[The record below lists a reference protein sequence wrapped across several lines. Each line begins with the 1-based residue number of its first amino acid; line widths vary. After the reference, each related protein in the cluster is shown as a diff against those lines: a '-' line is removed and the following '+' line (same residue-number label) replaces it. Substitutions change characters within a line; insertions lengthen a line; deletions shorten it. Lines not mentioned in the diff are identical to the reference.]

1 MRTVNGFP
9 GFKYEF
15 NLFVCNSLC
24 NYGNYTIWMLYNLFF
39 MKRNLPFL
47 LLWYFTALNK
57 SMKNL
62 KINLPPK
69 LWDLISSSSEQPYL
83 CSCAASPQNQAIQSN
98 LCRSQYTL
106 LLIPVNRGLN
116 NHPSLK
122 NICWFLCMSKTL
134 ACCLCATVSSRIDQS
149 MTFWCLLTNM
159 HLRGYVS
166 MFQTQQFWLTGLFH
180 TGVV

>member
-122 NICWFLCMSKTL
+122 TSAGSCVWAKHWH
-134 ACCLCATVSSRIDQS
+134 AVSVLQ
-149 MTFWCLLTNM
+149 
-159 HLRGYVS
+159 
-166 MFQTQQFWLTGLFH
+166 
-180 TGVV
+180 